1 MLAALGPAAPAHS
14 ILVFTRGDE
23 LEADDT
29 PLYEFL
35 RDSPPYLKAPLAA
48 QQNPTPSVCLASLD
62 RSLEC
67 IWNVATMPVT
77 SIAGL
82 DL

>member
-1 MLAALGPAAPAHS
+1 MLGTQGTCLCSLRALLGALGPAAPAHS

-35 RDSPPYLKAPLAA
+35 RDSPPYLKVRL
-48 QQNPTPSVCLASLD
+48 VASLNAPE
-62 RSLEC
+62 SC
-67 IWNVATMPVT
+67 PP
-77 SIAGL
+77 S
-82 DL
+82 